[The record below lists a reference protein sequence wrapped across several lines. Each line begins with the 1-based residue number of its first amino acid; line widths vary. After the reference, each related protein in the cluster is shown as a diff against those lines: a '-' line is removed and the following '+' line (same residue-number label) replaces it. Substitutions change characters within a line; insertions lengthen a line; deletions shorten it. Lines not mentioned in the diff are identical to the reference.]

1 MAKNKK
7 IAVAQPVVV
16 EATDTPV
23 EAPAPAPATTMAKLK
38 AKSAELKLT
47 KTGMPA
53 LPKMP
58 RVRKPKPAQD
68 CACGCGNQTKGGRF
82 IPGHDARLHGW
93 ALRVERGICTLEQ
106 VAELAGQGTA
116 DTVKAHM
123 AAGK

>member
-1 MAKNKK
+1 MGMPLLLPLPESPVRSLSTASEDTMAKNKK

-82 IPGHDARLHGW
+82 IPGHEIGR
-93 ALRVERGICTLEQ
+93 
-106 VAELAGQGTA
+106 
-116 DTVKAHM
+116 AHV
-123 AAGK
+123 